1 VLTVPEIRI
10 YIAGEP
16 ASEEAGG
23 IALEDISLDTL
34 GAWIWGAVFVWLAVL
49 WFKDEGE
56 KAEKRRL
63 RARARARA
71 GRPNLPD
78 HVVAWCETFEKK
90 RFRRSSVANPA
101 LAKAAD
107 SGLLD
112 VNISAR
118 WGVRNRWVATPLLY
132 CLWDKSGS
140 YKVGISSSGK
150 RLEHWHREKRKTW
163 VFFVSAAHLPVPETT
178 VRELE
183 TRLLQ
188 KLKSLDLMKLDLPAG
203 FDGRTEHVKGNTD
216 PDLICGIAVELLA
229 QIQAERNAATSQALL
244 IPEGSSQPRIG
255 GVTQHQDGTFSAN
268 WQETKQGRKQN
279 NSRHGFRRHA
289 EAVAYLNQIAA
300 TRPATKRTPG
310 SVRPSAVPGEWVA
323 IYEDGYGPDGKR
335 RRRSKSQFPSAEA
348 AQAFIDRQISGQRNV
363 GE

>member
-1 VLTVPEIRI
+1 MLTGPKIRV

-16 ASEEAGG
+16 ASKEAGR

-34 GAWIWGAVFVWLAVL
+34 GAWIWGAVLVWLAL
-49 WFKDEGE
+49 LLFRDEGKE
-56 KAEKRRL
+56 EAEKRRL
-63 RARARARA
+63 RAETRARA

-90 RFRRSSVANPA
+90 RFRRSSVANPT

-107 SGLLD
+107 NGLLD

-118 WGVRNRWVATPLLY
+118 WGVRNRRVAMPLLY

-203 FDGRTEHVKGNTD
+203 FDGRTEHVKGDTD

-244 IPEGSSQPRIG
+244 IPEGSSQPLIG
-255 GVTQHQDGTFSAN
+255 GVTQHQDGTFRN
-268 WQETKQGRKQN
+268 WKETKQGRKQN
-279 NSRHGFRRHA
+279 NSRHGFTRHA

-300 TRPATKRTPG
+300 TRPTKKRTPG
-310 SVRPSAVPGEWVA
+310 TVRPSVVPGEWVA

-335 RRRSKSQFPSAEA
+335 RRRSKSQFSSAEA
-348 AQAFIDRQISGQRNV
+348 AQAFINQQVGRQRESD
-363 GE
+363 